1 MLEPSQQENPMRRL
15 ATPADQQRVYDIYMH
30 PDVVPY
36 LGFDPMPREHFG
48 KVFEPL
54 FESASFYVF
63 EDDGMVQGFYKVQR
77 HLGRAAHVAYLGIL
91 AVAPEVRGSG
101 LAQRMMQEALDKLAA
116 SGIRRVELTVEA
128 DNPRAIAFYEHF
140 GFVHEGTQRA
150 AYKRSSDDGFV
161 DELMYGLLLG
171 PGRVPA

>member
-1 MLEPSQQENPMRRL
+1 MRRL
-15 ATPADQQRVYDIYMH
+15 AIPADQQRVYDIYMH

-36 LGFDPMPREHFG
+36 LGYDPMPREAFG

-63 EDDGMVQGFYKVQR
+63 EEHGVVQGFYKVQR
-77 HLGRAAHVAYLGIL
+77 HLGRAAHVAYLGTL
-91 AVAPEVRGSG
+91 AVAPEVKGSG
-101 LAQRMMQEALDKLAA
+101 LARRMMQEAIDKLAA

-128 DNPRAIAFYEHF
+128 DNPRAIAFYERF
-140 GFVHEGTQRA
+140 GFAYEGTQRA
-150 AYKRSSDDGFV
+150 AYKRSSDEGFV

-171 PGRVPA
+171 PERAPA

>member
-1 MLEPSQQENPMRRL
+1 MLGPPQLEKTMRRL

-30 PDVVPY
+30 PDVERY

-54 FESASFYVF
+54 FESAGFYVF
-63 EDDGMVQGFYKVQR
+63 EDDGVVQGFYKVQR
-77 HLGRAAHVAYLGIL
+77 HLGRAAHVAYLGTL

-101 LAQRMMQEALDKLAA
+101 LARRMMQEALAKLAA

-128 DNPRAIAFYEHF
+128 DNPRAIAFYERF
-140 GFVHEGTQRA
+140 GFAHEGTQRA
-150 AYKRSSDDGFV
+150 AYKRSSDEGFV

>member
-1 MLEPSQQENPMRRL
+1 MRRL
-15 ATPADQQRVYDIYMH
+15 ATPADEQRVYDIYMH

-77 HLGRAAHVAYLGIL
+77 HLGRAAHVAYLGTL

-101 LAQRMMQEALDKLAA
+101 LAQRMMQEA
-116 SGIRRVELTVEA
+116 
-128 DNPRAIAFYEHF
+128 
-140 GFVHEGTQRA
+140 
-150 AYKRSSDDGFV
+150 
-161 DELMYGLLLG
+161 
-171 PGRVPA
+171 

>member
-1 MLEPSQQENPMRRL
+1 MLAAPQLEITMRRL
-15 ATPADQQRVYDIYMH
+15 ATPADEQRVYDIYMH
-30 PDVVPY
+30 PDVERY

-54 FESASFYVF
+54 FESAGFYVF
-63 EDDGMVQGFYKVQR
+63 EDDGVVQGFYKVQR
-77 HLGRAAHVAYLGIL
+77 HLGRAIHVAYLGTL

-101 LAQRMMQEALDKLAA
+101 LAQRMMQEAIDKLAA

-128 DNPRAIAFYEHF
+128 DNPRAIAFYERF